1 MKRFIVIGIGNF
13 GFTAAVG
20 LTENGHDVIVI
31 DRDGDVIDRTA
42 EYVARAVAGDGT
54 DIETLRRIG
63 AADTDGAI
71 VSTGDDITASI
82 LATMAL
88 HDLKVRDVYAKVVS
102 EEHARVLKRLGVTET
117 IFPERDTARELATR
131 LGASGLLKYI
141 NLGTDF
147 SLQEMGVPNAWFGR
161 SLRELELRQRYEITV
176 VAVHDH
182 LTDRIMPSPD
192 PDYQLRD
199 SDSLLV
205 AGSDEALQKAAKLR

>member
-1 MKRFIVIGIGNF
+1 MKRFVVIGMGNF
-13 GFTAAVG
+13 GFTAADG
-20 LTENGHDVIVI
+20 LSRNGHDVIAI
-31 DRDGDVIDRTA
+31 DRDGGVIDRTA

-54 DIETLRRIG
+54 DLETLRRIG
-63 AADTDGAI
+63 AADADAAI

-88 HDLKVRDVYAKVVS
+88 HDLKIREVYAKVVS

-131 LGASGLLKYI
+131 LGSSAVFKYI
-141 NLGTDF
+141 KLGADF
-147 SLQEMGVPNAWFGR
+147 SLQEMGVPNTWFGR
-161 SLRELELRQRYEITV
+161 TLRDLELRQRFEITV
-176 VAVHDH
+176 VALHDH
-182 LTDRIMPSPD
+182 LTDRITPSPD

-205 AGSDEALQKAAKLR
+205 AGSDSALQKAAKLR